1 MSKSDRS
8 RFCKPFCLVSVQ
20 KSVSVQTCGRP
31 TPVAAEVAVDT
42 GAVSP
47 GAGLPD
53 EGPPVDTAETA
64 GI

>member
-1 MSKSDRS
+1 M
-8 RFCKPFCLVSVQ
+8 FCKPFCLVSVQ